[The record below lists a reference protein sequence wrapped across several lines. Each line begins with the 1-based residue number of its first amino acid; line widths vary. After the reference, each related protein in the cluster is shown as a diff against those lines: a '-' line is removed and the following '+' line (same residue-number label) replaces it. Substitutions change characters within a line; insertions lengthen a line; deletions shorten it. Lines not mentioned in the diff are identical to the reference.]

1 MSRRKWLLGSIAV
14 LAAAA
19 AVGWLWLDRDSLSDQ
34 RAEDLVREYNRR
46 VIAAYRQADPIR
58 VEGVTGPAEAKK
70 LAGLIGA
77 KADAGLTLDAELLDL
92 QVTATHRDEPGVQ
105 VDTAERWRYV
115 DRRIGDGSVQGAP
128 SQDRYTMR
136 YFLVRSGE
144 RWVVDHIA
152 FVDPPVVGRAA
163 EPAPP
168 AHKET
173 KP

>member
-1 MSRRKWLLGSIAV
+1 MKRTTKFAMGLAILAV
-14 LAAAA
+14 LGG
-19 AVGWLWLDRDSLSDQ
+19 AVWLWLGQDTLSDA
-34 RAEDLVREYNRR
+34 RALDLVREYNRR

-70 LAGLIGA
+70 LTGLIGA

-92 QVTATHRDEPGVQ
+92 QVTATHRDQTGVQ

-115 DRRIGDGSVQGAP
+115 DRRIGDGGVEGVP
-128 SQDRYTMR
+128 SQDRYTVR
-136 YFLVRSGE
+136 YFLARIGE

-152 FVDPPVVGRAA
+152 FLDPPVVGRAA
-163 EPAPP
+163 KSAPN
-168 AHKET
+168 AGKET